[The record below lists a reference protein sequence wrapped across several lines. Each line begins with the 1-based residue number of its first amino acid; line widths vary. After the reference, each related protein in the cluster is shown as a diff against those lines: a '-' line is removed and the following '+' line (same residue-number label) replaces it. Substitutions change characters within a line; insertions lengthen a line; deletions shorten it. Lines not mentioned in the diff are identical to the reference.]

1 MRFSVV
7 LPPVSGKVVTAS
19 ASTTT
24 VENILKK
31 VSFKFFIN
39 RSYFIILHSIYC
51 QSLVLVYGVMYE
63 KIELEYVGAGF
74 SGDGHVFRKKRRSL
88 L

>member
-7 LPPVSGKVVTAS
+7 LPPVAWKVVVAS
-19 ASTTT
+19 ATTST
-24 VENILKK
+24 VENLLKK

-39 RSYFIILHSIYC
+39 RSYFIILHCMYC
-51 QSLVLVYGVMYE
+51 QSLVVDCGVMYE